1 MKEIRQ
7 NMNDKEKYRQL
18 WHAFTKGDMPSF
30 RQIYADFYPVLY
42 RYGLLYLDKQDT
54 ENTIQDLFLYIL
66 QKRDRLQ
73 NVENVKAYLI
83 TGYKHRIFK
92 LLKSKNISLES
103 LPVELKV
110 EAKDNIWTELLQ
122 KIIGKLSPREQEI
135 VRLKYYQNYRN
146 KEIASFLNI
155 EYQTVR
161 NILHNAVK
169 KMRVLLLEVEFG

>member
-1 MKEIRQ
+1 
-7 NMNDKEKYRQL
+7 MNDKEKYRL
-18 WHAFTKGDMPSF
+18 FWDAFVKGDMSSF
-30 RQIYADFYPVLY
+30 RQIYADFYPILY

-54 ENTIQDLFLYIL
+54 ENLIQDLFLYIL
-66 QKRDRLQ
+66 QKRDSLKK
-73 NVENVKAYLI
+73 VDNVKAYLI
-83 TGYKHRIFK
+83 TSYKHRIFK

-110 EAKDNIWTELLQ
+110 EAKDNIWTEILQ
-122 KIIGKLSPREQEI
+122 KIMQKLSPREQEI

-146 KEIASFLNI
+146 KEIASFLDI

-169 KMRVLLLEVEFG
+169 KMRILLLELELG

>member
-1 MKEIRQ
+1 MREIGQ
-7 NMNDKEKYRQL
+7 NINDKEQYHQL
-18 WHAFTKGDMPSF
+18 WMAFIKGDMSSF
-30 RQIYADFYPVLY
+30 RKVYAYFYPVLF
-42 RYGLLYLDKQDT
+42 RYGLLYLDKQDA

-66 QKRDRLQ
+66 QKRDRL
-73 NVENVKAYLI
+73 NKVENVKAYLI
-83 TGYKHRIFK
+83 TSYKHRIFK

-110 EAKDNIWTELLQ
+110 ENKDNVWTELLL
-122 KIIGKLSPREQEI
+122 KIIDKLSPREQEI

-169 KMRVLLLEVEFG
+169 KMRVLLLEVELG